1 MANLEIPQ
9 FFKDNVSRMLYPV
22 EEGSHEPIPVLPIIA
37 QQRLMIGLL
46 AVSSTLGGT
55 TKEPSDLT
63 EAFEAAYSL
72 FASSFVENG
81 ATLTPGLLELDI
93 PNMVFNFALH
103 EDWFTSV
110 RLHGDRS
117 EGYELLGPRRY
128 PIGRILS
135 RVFTVQSGATVGWFT
150 KAVQPSI
157 SRWKIKLIEGQIQ
170 PFPASGPDDEKR
182 LANYRQQLLADFKM
196 RVKNP
201 ETGKSYSDYAL
212 YNASK
217 HSMYKPEFYKWRSGT
232 LPADHPAAV
241 SFERFLKDD
250 QRPRPRKTTP

>member
-9 FFKDNVSRMLYPV
+9 FFKDSVSRMMYPV
-22 EEGSHEPIPVLPIIA
+22 EEGSHEQIPSVPIIA
-37 QQRLMIGLL
+37 QQRLMMDLL
-46 AVSSTLGGT
+46 AVSSTLAST

-63 EAFEAAYSL
+63 EAFESAYSL

-110 RLHGDRS
+110 RLHGDKS

-135 RVFTVQSGATVGWFT
+135 RVFAVRSGATVGWFT

-157 SRWKIKLIEGQIQ
+157 ARWKMKLIEAQIQ
-170 PFPASGPDDEKR
+170 PAPASGANDEQK
-182 LANYRQQLLADFKM
+182 LAEYRQQLLADYKQ

-201 ETGKSYSDYAL
+201 ETGKAYTDHAL
-212 YNASK
+212 YNANK
-217 HSMYKPEFYKWRSGT
+217 HSMHSGESFKWKSGK
-232 LPADHPAAV
+232 LSPSSPW
-241 SFERFLKDD
+241 
-250 QRPRPRKTTP
+250 RK